1 MVRKKSN
8 KRRGHEL
15 NRQEESAESALVR
28 DASEVR
34 ALMDRAQ
41 RLLRG
46 ESVDAVES
54 FVAVEAT
61 SVESI
66 EAAHDDGDEGDAL
79 PDGSALVSPK
89 PTRRADQDDGEDEL
103 ASDDDEAPLEALPE
117 AFLTTTMGTM
127 LLSQGR
133 AADARAVFERVLE
146 RNPHDGEAQRGLTK
160 ALTALG
166 AKGAPNS
173 AGLVRARMLHP
184 ALPTHDVGEQER
196 KEPDGL
202 LERADPPGG
211 YDVDEL
217 RVLPVDPTTIVA
229 FWELRASTLK
239 RLADEQA
246 VRGDLLLRVVTL
258 VRGED
263 GSLRRV
269 ERFEGPVSRVGDW
282 FVWGLATGATHEV
295 SLGIAGRVGFTP
307 VLTAEPV
314 RTPRGAPA
322 RARSVVRARIV
333 LPERTKVAAAEVP
346 RIAEVVGPA
355 TVIEA
360 LRESRA
366 TVALEGAT
374 VTADPLP
381 PVWLEERSEHEPI
394 ASPIE
399 HWADA
404 VPGPTG
410 ADTPSAP
417 AEEAAFSDEVV
428 LWPIGS
434 SWGVVAR
441 SGLPSSPT
449 SSRPASR

>member
-1 MVRKKSN
+1 
-8 KRRGHEL
+8 
-15 NRQEESAESALVR
+15 
-28 DASEVR
+28 
-34 ALMDRAQ
+34 
-41 RLLRG
+41 
-46 ESVDAVES
+46 
-54 FVAVEAT
+54 
-61 SVESI
+61 
-66 EAAHDDGDEGDAL
+66 
-79 PDGSALVSPK
+79 
-89 PTRRADQDDGEDEL
+89 
-103 ASDDDEAPLEALPE
+103 
-117 AFLTTTMGTM
+117 
-127 LLSQGR
+127 
-133 AADARAVFERVLE
+133 
-146 RNPHDGEAQRGLTK
+146 
-160 ALTALG
+160 
-166 AKGAPNS
+166 
-173 AGLVRARMLHP
+173 
-184 ALPTHDVGEQER
+184 
-196 KEPDGL
+196 
-202 LERADPPGG
+202 
-211 YDVDEL
+211 
-217 RVLPVDPTTIVA
+217 
-229 FWELRASTLK
+229 
-239 RLADEQA
+239 
-246 VRGDLLLRVVTL
+246 

-355 TVIEA
+355 TVIDA

-381 PVWLEERSEHEPI
+381 PVWLEEPSETAQP
-394 ASPIE
+394 AAPIE

-404 VPGPTG
+404 VPGSTG
-410 ADTPSAP
+410 VDVPSAP
-417 AEEAAFSDEVV
+417 AEEAFGDEVV

-441 SGLPSSPT
+441 AGLPSSPS